1 MSLLPARVL
10 LALTVLPALMLVPAQ
25 RVTGQTGPVR
35 YALDLTHAPQQTIA
49 VAIDLAGVA
58 AEHVDL
64 HLPVWR
70 PGLYAILDQAGTVR
84 DVTARAPDGRTLPVS
99 KTDKATWRITAQGAA
114 SLRIDYTLWAGSLE
128 NRTRHADDT
137 HAFISPSA
145 VCMYSPAWRALPA
158 EVSIIAPLDWA
169 VATGLP
175 ADPTNPRRLLA
186 ADYDTLV
193 DSPIEV
199 GLHHRATFLAQ
210 NIPHEVITWTGEPA
224 ALRDTPAS
232 IYASPRFAKFPAD
245 LARIADVQVAIFG
258 SVPYDRYV
266 FLLHCYPGGRGGTE
280 HLNSTIIQCAPA
292 AFFDDDAY
300 ARLLQLSAHELFHTW
315 NVKRFRPSG
324 LVPYD
329 YQRENYTDAL
339 WLAEGTTSYYED
351 ITLLRAGLMK
361 PADFLKA
368 LGKSIH
374 DHRQRPGRHAQSL
387 AESSFDAWIK
397 HNRKT
402 PDAPNSTISF
412 YDEGALAS
420 LALDLE
426 IRRRTGGARSLDHAL
441 RLLFQRFPS
450 PALGYTT
457 ADIISALSDA
467 AGSDLADFH
476 ARHIQGR
483 QSPDFESL
491 LTTVGLRLGP
501 ASPKPPAPG
510 LPAPPPLRARA
521 GLVLKDQSG
530 LAHVETVLAD
540 GPAVAAGIIPGDIL
554 LALDG
559 RRVRADAW
567 DKLLDRVPPESAVAL
582 TLFRHDA
589 LREVRLT
596 LAPEPRTPLD
606 VTPDPEAT
614 PDARAA
620 FRAWTGTDLPPAPR
634 SAGTPGHK
642 PPDAPAPASPPTAA
656 PAD

>member
-1 MSLLPARVL
+1 
-10 LALTVLPALMLVPAQ
+10 MLGLSRGADA
-25 RVTGQTGPVR
+25 QTGPVH
-35 YALDLTHAPQQTIA
+35 YTLDLTGSPRQTIA
-49 VAIDLAGVA
+49 VAMELGGVA

-70 PGLYAILDQAGTVR
+70 PGLHAILDQAGTVR
-84 DVTARAPDGRTLPVS
+84 DVTARGPDGRVLPVT
-99 KTDKATWRITAQGAA
+99 KTDKATWRVASGGVG

-145 VCMYSPAWRALPA
+145 VCMYSPGWRALPA
-158 EVSIIAPLDWA
+158 EVSIIAPPDWA

-175 ADPTNPRRLLA
+175 ADRADPRRLHA
-186 ADYDTLV
+186 ADYDTLA

-199 GLHHRATFLAQ
+199 GLHHRAEFVAQ
-210 NIPHEVITWTGEPA
+210 NIRHEVITWTGEPPSI
-224 ALRDTPAS
+224 RDTPAS
-232 IYASPRFAKFPAD
+232 VLASPRFAKFPAD
-245 LARIADVQVAIFG
+245 LAKIAGVQAAIFG
-258 SVPYDRYV
+258 TVPYDRYV

-300 ARLLQLSAHELFHTW
+300 ARLLQLAAHELFHTW
-315 NVKRFRPSG
+315 NVKRFRPAG

-361 PADFLKA
+361 PAEFLKA

-374 DHRQRPGRHAQSL
+374 DHRQRPGRRVQSL

-397 HNRKT
+397 HNRRT

-412 YDEGALAS
+412 YDEGALVS

-426 IRRRTGGARSLDHAL
+426 IRRRTAGKRSLDDAL

-450 PALGYTT
+450 AQRGYTT
-457 ADIISALSDA
+457 DDILAALADA

-476 ARHIQGR
+476 ARHIKGR
-483 QSPDFESL
+483 ESPDFESL
-491 LTTVGLRLGP
+491 LPTVGLRL
-501 ASPKPPAPG
+501 AHAAPKATGPG
-510 LPAPPPLRARA
+510 LPPPTPIRARA

-540 GPAVAAGIIPGDIL
+540 GPAAAAGIIPGDIL

-567 DKLLDRVPPESAVAL
+567 DKLLDRLAPETVVTL

-589 LREVRLT
+589 LREVRIT
-596 LAPEPRTPLD
+596 LAPEPRTPLE
-606 VTPDPEAT
+606 VTADPEAT
-614 PDARAA
+614 PEARAA
-620 FRAWTGTDLPPAPR
+620 FRAWTGADLPAKPRPAQAPDQ
-634 SAGTPGHK
+634 K
-642 PPDAPAPASPPTAA
+642 PTDAPPAAASPT
-656 PAD
+656 D